1 MEGRKMNILEKIDNY
16 LEENLLATIGS
27 IGKMPGD
34 WGKRLGTFGTVLFGA
49 LKDANIQVVGLKPDG
64 KFDNEL
70 TVKYNGKEKKVK
82 LTGTLSAAK
91 VVKKIT
97 GGK

>member
-1 MEGRKMNILEKIDNY
+1 MAIDKLLEKY
-16 LEENLLATIGS
+16 LNENLLAAIGS

-49 LKDANIQVVGLKPDG
+49 LKDANIQIVGLKPIG

-70 TVKYNGKEKKVK
+70 TVQYNGKEKKVK
-82 LTGTLSAAK
+82 LTGASSAAK

>member
-1 MEGRKMNILEKIDNY
+1 MAVKK
-16 LEENLLATIGS
+16 LL
-27 IGKMPGD
+27 
-34 WGKRLGTFGTVLFGA
+34 TFGTVLFNA
-49 LKDANIQVVGLKPDG
+49 LKDANIEIIGLKPIG

-82 LTGTLSAAK
+82 LTGTSSAAK

>member
-1 MEGRKMNILEKIDNY
+1 MAIDKLIEKY
-16 LEENLLATIGS
+16 LNENLLAAIGS

-49 LKDANIQVVGLKPDG
+49 LKDANIQVIGLKPIG

-82 LTGTLSAAK
+82 LTGSLSAAK

>member
-1 MEGRKMNILEKIDNY
+1 MAIDKLLEKY
-16 LEENLLATIGS
+16 LNENLLTAIGS

-49 LKDANIQVVGLKPDG
+49 LKDANIQIVGLKPIG

-70 TVKYNGKEKKVK
+70 TVQYNGKEKKVK
-82 LTGTLSAAK
+82 LTGSLSAAK
-91 VVKKIT
+91 VVKKII

>member
-1 MEGRKMNILEKIDNY
+1 MAIDKLLEKY
-16 LEENLLATIGS
+16 LNENLLTAIGS

-49 LKDANIQVVGLKPDG
+49 LKDANIQIVSLKPIG

-70 TVKYNGKEKKVK
+70 TVQYNGKEKKVK
-82 LTGTLSAAK
+82 LTGSLSAAK
-91 VVKKIT
+91 VVKKII